1 MVVIAIG
8 VMSCECQVRPSTSK
22 QVIRVRHFAA
32 KRVILIK
39 DYEGT

>member
-8 VMSCECQVRPSTSK
+8 VMSCECQVRPAQ